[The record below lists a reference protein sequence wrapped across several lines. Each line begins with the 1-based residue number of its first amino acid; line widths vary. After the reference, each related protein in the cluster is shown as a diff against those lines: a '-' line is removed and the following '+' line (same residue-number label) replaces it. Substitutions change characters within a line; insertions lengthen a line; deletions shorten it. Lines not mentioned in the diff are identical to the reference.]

1 MNIKKILIT
10 SLCVLSLFTLSSCF
24 GGKEDNTTTTT
35 PSNTTVASTT
45 VVSTTTTIAS
55 PVVSSTTV
63 EPVISTTTVE
73 PTTSVVSH
81 TSTTTLIEEDEVD
94 ESDLVLSLNKS
105 ELLLGLNRYEYLN
118 VIFPTGY
125 DYEPEGGHWDSSN
138 SNVASVSEYGKV
150 TAKAIGTAFITYRAS
165 TGDTS
170 KRCVV
175 HVYDTSATIE
185 TSWVKVVDM
194 DSIKNGD
201 IIVFADSTLGVAARA
216 TKLSGYILPTPTT
229 FSADGDKIVTLG
241 EDAAEFFVGETEEGI
256 YTLETQDGYYL
267 AGRKTDKGTALSFVK
282 SKGQINW
289 FFETPEGYDKG
300 FCVNADLVDD
310 YWLMFNKISNSDIRF
325 NLYDSNETELMILP
339 TIYRKEI
346 VIK

>member
-1 MNIKKILIT
+1 MNIKKIVIT
-10 SLCVLSLFTLSSCF
+10 SLCVLSIFTLSSCF
-24 GGKEDNTTTTT
+24 GGKEDNTTTT

-45 VVSTTTTIAS
+45 VVPTTTTTAS
-55 PVVSSTTV
+55 PVVTSTTI
-63 EPVISTTTVE
+63 EPTVSTTTVE
-73 PTTSVVSH
+73 PTTTLST
-81 TSTTTLIEEDEVD
+81 TSTTTLEEDEVD
-94 ESDLVLSLNKS
+94 ESDLVLSLNKG
-105 ELLLGLNRYEYLN
+105 ELLLGLNKYEYLN

-175 HVYDTSATIE
+175 HVYDNNATIE
-185 TSWVKVVDM
+185 TSWVKVADM

-216 TKLSGYILPTPTT
+216 TKLSGYILPTATS
-229 FSADGDKIVTLG
+229 FSADGNKIVTLG
-241 EDAAEFFVGETEEGI
+241 EDAAEFFVGETNEDGI

-267 AGRKTDKGTALSFVK
+267 AGRKTDKGTALSVVK
-282 SKGQINW
+282 TKGQINW

-346 VIK
+346 IIK